1 MTVLGGAATVFGA
14 VIGAAI
20 LTSLPQVLTVLHD
33 FEHIVLGL
41 IMMLV
46 MIFMRE
52 GLVPS
57 LAKILRRR
65 PK

>member
-1 MTVLGGAATVFGA
+1 MVFGA
-14 VIGAAI
+14 VIGATI
-20 LTSLPQVLTVLHD
+20 LTALPQVLTALHD
-33 FEHIVLGL
+33 FEHLVLGL

-57 LAKILRRR
+57 LARLVRRR
-65 PK
+65 ER